1 MDAIELMMEEHKYIK
16 RALMVMRKVCF
27 NLLKGEEVDYDT
39 FNSLIGFIKNFAD
52 EHHHGK
58 EEKMLFN
65 RMMDEIG
72 DTAERV
78 IKHGML
84 VEHDL
89 GRFYI
94 MSLEAAL
101 KELQDGKEEAK
112 LDIIANAIS
121 YTSLLERHI
130 TKEDNVI
137 YKYAKRELSDKTLDE
152 INVQCKDFEKSN
164 NKVRD
169 EYVIALEKLEKEY
182 LI

>member
-1 MDAIELMMEEHKYIK
+1 MDAIKLMMEEHEYIK
-16 RALMVMRKVCF
+16 RALVVVRKMCF
-27 NLLKGEEVDYDT
+27 DLLKGGEVNYNDFASIID
-39 FNSLIGFIKNFAD
+39 FIRKFAD

-65 RMMDEIG
+65 RMVDEIG

-78 IKHGML
+78 IKYGML

-101 KELQDGKEEAK
+101 KELKEGKEEAK
-112 LDIIANAIS
+112 LDIIANAVS
-121 YTSLLERHI
+121 YANLLDRHI

-137 YKYAKRELSDKTLDE
+137 YNYAKRELSSKTIE
-152 INVQCKDFEKSN
+152 TINNECSDFESANDTVKDKCVS
-164 NKVRD
+164 
-169 EYVIALEKLEKEY
+169 ILEKLEKEY
-182 LI
+182 